1 MDKYLSDAKKQV
13 LTLTVSKE
21 WFDMISDGRKTEEY
35 FRTDTNSLTLYYDS
49 QTSRSIDEQY
59 YINKYRLKSKEA

>member
-35 FRTDTNSLTLYYDS
+35 RVPKTH
-49 QTSRSIDEQY
+49 
-59 YINKYRLKSKEA
+59 